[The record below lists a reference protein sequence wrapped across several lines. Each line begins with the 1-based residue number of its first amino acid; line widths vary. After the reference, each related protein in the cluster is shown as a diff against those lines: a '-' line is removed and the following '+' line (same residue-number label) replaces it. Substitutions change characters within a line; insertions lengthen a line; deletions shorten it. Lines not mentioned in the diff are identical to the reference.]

1 MGSKS
6 NFSPAQEKEILDA
19 HKNTLMKFF
28 NTAIK
33 RLERKVDN
41 LTTKN
46 AVLKKEV
53 ANLKSSMQF
62 HYDTIDEKFLEV
74 DTKVSQV
81 YFVNDE
87 NVKTLIDDYKNL
99 HVKVRDLE
107 HRSRRNNL
115 RFDRLSQAQGEDWRG
130 SEAKIKKVIKE
141 KLGIENV
148 EIEKKKEKRDDPS
161 QKRTIMAKFLNDKD
175 KEKVLPKYKSC
186 KPWEERLYIKEDFS
200 EETMEIRKE
209 LFKQAKELRKK
220 REICEGNT

>member
-41 LTTKN
+41 LTTEN

-115 RFDRLSQAQGEDWRG
+115 RFDGLSQAQGED
-130 SEAKIKKVIKE
+130 
-141 KLGIENV
+141 
-148 EIEKKKEKRDDPS
+148 
-161 QKRTIMAKFLNDKD
+161 
-175 KEKVLPKYKSC
+175 
-186 KPWEERLYIKEDFS
+186 
-200 EETMEIRKE
+200 
-209 LFKQAKELRKK
+209 
-220 REICEGNT
+220 